1 MSEKIRKEKNW
12 ELRSDAP
19 SAADEAEISRISSE
33 LGLSYI
39 MSRLLWGRGFRTP
52 EAARTFLSMGDALI
66 YDPFL
71 LPGMLSEIPATSALS
86 YRGDK
91 A

>member
-39 MSRLLWGRGFRTP
+39 MSRLLWGRGF
-52 EAARTFLSMGDALI
+52 
-66 YDPFL
+66 
-71 LPGMLSEIPATSALS
+71 
-86 YRGDK
+86 
-91 A
+91 